1 MVRLIRANMITDRD
15 TNIVYFA
22 DTLRTLRTDVYNRL
36 TKLMSDIG
44 IEVRLLNGTKDI
56 WCRDYMPIQVDRSLF
71 VKFHY
76 APDYMWSILKYK
88 NDITDSSDICKSL
101 GIKYKETDLII
112 DGGNIVL
119 CGDKVVMT
127 DKVFTENRYKKG
139 DQHLL
144 DKLSEL
150 FEHEVITI
158 PWTSPEACDPDSDK
172 DVFGHADGF
181 IKYAGGHHILMSNL
195 REQSPRQADAIREVL
210 ESNGYSV
217 TELSFDVASPNIDYN
232 WAYINFLQVG
242 NHSILPSFGI
252 DEDLQ
257 AASQVHQAFPSC
269 TLHPFRCRDLAN
281 LGGALQCITW
291 NIIYQ

>member
-1 MVRLIRANMITDRD
+1 MMLADKD
-15 TNIVYFA
+15 TNIVYVA
-22 DTLRTLRTDVYNRL
+22 DTRRTLRTDVYNRL

-44 IEVRLLNGTKDI
+44 IDVRLLNGTKDI
-56 WCRDYMPIQVDRSLF
+56 WCRDYMPVQVEKSLF
-71 VKFHY
+71 VKYHY
-76 APDYMWSILKYK
+76 APNYMWNIPKYK
-88 NDITDSSDICKSL
+88 NDITDCTDICKSL

-127 DKVFTENRYKKG
+127 DKVFTENRYEKG

-158 PWTSPEACDPDSDK
+158 PWTSPGTCDPDSDK

-181 IKYAGGHHILMSNL
+181 IKCAGDHHILMSNI

-210 ESNGYSV
+210 ENNGYSV
-217 TELSFDVASPNIDYN
+217 TELSFDVALPNTDYN
-232 WAYINFLQVG
+232 WAYINFLQIG
-242 NHSILPSFGI
+242 NHIILPSFGI
-252 DEDLQ
+252 DEDSQ
-257 AASQVHQAFPSC
+257 AVSQVRHVFPSC

-281 LGGALQCITW
+281 WGGALHCITW
-291 NIIYQ
+291 NVVM

>member
-1 MVRLIRANMITDRD
+1 MLADKD
-15 TNIVYFA
+15 TNLVYIA
-22 DTLRTLRTDVYNRL
+22 DSMRTKRPDVYNRL
-36 TKLMSDIG
+36 TKLFSDIG
-44 IEVRLLNGTKDI
+44 VEVRLLHGTKDI

-76 APDYMWSILKYK
+76 APNYMWNIPKYQ
-88 NDITDSSDICKSL
+88 NDITDCSDICKSL

-139 DQHLL
+139 DKHLL
-144 DKLSEL
+144 DKLSKL
-150 FEHEVITI
+150 FEHDVITI
-158 PWTSPEACDPDSDK
+158 PWTSPGTCDPDSDK

-181 IKYAGGHHILMSNL
+181 IKYVGDHHILMSNI

-210 ESNGYSV
+210 ENNGYSV

-232 WAYINFLQVG
+232 WAYINFLQIS
-242 NHSILPSFGI
+242 NHIILPSFGI
-252 DEDLQ
+252 DEDSQ
-257 AASQVHQAFPSC
+257 AASQVHNAFPSC